1 MITQE
6 MKNTT
11 EMILM
16 SYFFDTSDW
25 LVGRK
30 SINQELTQ
38 ATKEELTQLLK
49 KDADTLL
56 LDKNT
61 AYENDLMVTIT
72 TLEEMSEAQFQETKV
87 TILSWKPVREI

>member
-6 MKNTT
+6 TMTTT
-11 EMILM
+11 EIILM

-25 LVGRK
+25 LMGRK

-38 ATKEELTQLLK
+38 ARKEELTQLLK
-49 KDADTLL
+49 KDADTLS

-61 AYENDLMVTIT
+61 AYEDDLMVTIAA
-72 TLEEMSEAQFQETKV
+72 LEEMTEAQFQETKV
-87 TILSWKPVREI
+87 TILSWEPVKEF